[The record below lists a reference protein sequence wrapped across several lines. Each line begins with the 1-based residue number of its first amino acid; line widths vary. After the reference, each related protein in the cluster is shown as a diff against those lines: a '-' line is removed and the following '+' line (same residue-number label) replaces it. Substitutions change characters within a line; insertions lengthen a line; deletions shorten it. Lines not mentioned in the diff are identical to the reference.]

1 MVPTFTCGFFRS
13 NFAFPM
19 VVLLAGYCFLEFLP
33 EGRAFYASP
42 YLFAIN
48 CSAMCPGTA
57 A

>member
-1 MVPTFTCGFFRS
+1 
-13 NFAFPM
+13 M